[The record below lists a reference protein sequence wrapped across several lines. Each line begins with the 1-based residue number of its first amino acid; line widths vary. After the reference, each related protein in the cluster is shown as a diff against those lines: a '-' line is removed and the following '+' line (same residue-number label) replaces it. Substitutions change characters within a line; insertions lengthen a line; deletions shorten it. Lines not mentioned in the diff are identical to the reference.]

1 MRLVVNHD
9 QKAFAELVRRYLT
22 AVFRFTYSVSQNK
35 ELAEDVAQETFM
47 LVWQDAQKWE
57 PSGQLKSWLF
67 RVARNKAIDAMRRIK
82 PQMDIAKTSIQDT
95 QKSPY
100 TNVLDHEMTT
110 IIDAKMAQMPERQ
123 REAVML
129 VHFLQ
134 CTNIEAAET
143 MEISV
148 DALESLLSR
157 GRKKLR
163 SLLNDQKDI
172 FFSGDHNA

>member
-1 MRLVVNHD
+1 MNLVIQHD
-9 QKAFAELVRRYLT
+9 QKAFAELVKRYLT
-22 AVFRFTYSVSQNK
+22 AVFRFAYSISQNK
-35 ELAEDVAQETFM
+35 ELAEDITQETFM
-47 LVWQDAQKWE
+47 LVWENAQKWE

-67 RVARNKAIDAMRRIK
+67 RIARNKTIDTLRRVK
-82 PQMDIAKTSIQDT
+82 PHTDIEKTHVLDT

-100 TNVLDHEMTT
+100 NHALDNEITT
-110 IIDAKMAQMPERQ
+110 ILNTQMSLLPERQ

-134 CTNIEAAET
+134 CSNIEAAET
-143 MEISV
+143 MKISV

-163 SLLNDQKDI
+163 SLLEDQKTI
-172 FFSGDHNA
+172 MFSGGDDE